1 MTETLSGAR
10 DHSMSGGPGSAR
22 RRVTSRAAMLVVAIG
37 ALTALSAACGTS
49 SNVTASSSTTSR
61 DAGATTASSGKR
73 AGSAAA
79 IAGTWTSVDG
89 DKARFCTVEG
99 PPRADDVPATTS
111 ATGCAIGVDWSV
123 VNRLVIGSDGKVTMR
138 FAYQGAGHESN
149 GEPGDAVHDG
159 TCEATATIDGTRMQL
174 ADLVCKP
181 MAGDGNSIDGS
192 GLAHPTWKVE
202 GVCLR
207 IDDSWFEQ
215 TTRTCID
222 QQAEQKFNDVGN
234 AIANAS

>member
-1 MTETLSGAR
+1 MDETPIRAR
-10 DHSMSGGPGSAR
+10 EHRMAGRPGPAR
-22 RRVTSRAAMLVVAIG
+22 RRVTSRVAMLVVAVG
-37 ALTALSAACGTS
+37 AITVLVAGCGTS
-49 SNVTASSSTTSR
+49 SNVTASSSTTSS
-61 DAGATTASSGKR
+61 DAGTTIESSGKQ
-73 AGSAAA
+73 AGSATA

-99 PPRADDVPATTS
+99 PPGAGDAPPPTS
-111 ATGCAIGVDWSV
+111 ASGCAIDVDWGV
-123 VNRLVIGSDGKVTMR
+123 VNRLVIGSDGKMTMT
-138 FAYQGAGHESN
+138 FAYQGAGHASS

-159 TCEATATIDGTRMQL
+159 SCEATATIDGTRMQL
-174 ADLVCKP
+174 AAVVCKP

-192 GLAHPTWKVE
+192 GLAHPTWKLE

-215 TTRTCID
+215 TKRTCID